1 MFKNFLLV
9 SGNIGRLHRGHEAV
23 QACYQDFT
31 NPMDIRLTALD
42 TIRRIGCS
50 IQQQSSNDFDFK
62 PALFALFSDNNMDS
76 ELRIGA
82 YLALINGC
90 PSSSTVNLIKNILI
104 TEPVNQVGSFDW
116 MHLTNIQESQSLSPF
131 KQGLKVLIGSEF
143 LQNKWNTDVRKFS
156 RYFETSYFSD
166 ELQSGVTTDGQ
177 LIFSQNSY
185 LPRSGMLN
193 LTVNLF
199 GENLNLLEVG
209 TRMEGFEGLVESLFG
224 PDGKFRQ
231 DTFHQMLQTF
241 RYEFSQ
247 YLKIAQKVAFNV
259 DLKYHKRSI
268 LARF

>member
-1 MFKNFLLV
+1 M
-9 SGNIGRLHRGHEAV
+9 HRGHEVV

-42 TIRRIGCS
+42 TIRRVGCA
-50 IQQQSSNDFDFK
+50 QQSSSAEFDFK
-62 PALFALFSDNNMDS
+62 PALFTLFSDNNMDS
-76 ELRIGA
+76 EIRIGA

-104 TEPVNQVGSFDW
+104 TEPVNQVGSFVW
-116 MHLTNIQESQSLSPF
+116 THLTNIQESQSLSPF
-131 KQGLKVLIGSEF
+131 KQGLKILIGSEF

-185 LPRSGMLN
+185 LPRSGMVN
-193 LTVNLF
+193 FTVNLF

-231 DTFHQMLQTF
+231 DTFHQMLQTL
-241 RYEFSQ
+241 RYVINLGVFFSHFGW
-247 YLKIAQKVAFNV
+247 YRN
-259 DLKYHKRSI
+259 KRFPPFSGKKGT
-268 LARF
+268 LMRP

>member
-1 MFKNFLLV
+1 MFKNFLLLL
-9 SGNIGRLHRGHEAV
+9 GNIGRLHRGHEAV

-104 TEPVNQVGSFDW
+104 TEPVNQVGSFVW
-116 MHLTNIQESQSLSPF
+116 THLTNIQESQSLSPF

-247 YLKIAQKVAFNV
+247 YLKITQKVAFNV